1 MTSFETVLI
10 QFFGITFIAGIC
22 LGIAIFMYRKIFSKE
37 DTI

>member
-10 QFFGITFIAGIC
+10 QFFGITFLVGIC